1 MSRIE
6 SALEKAAMLRSRAME
21 SVPRDVPRPAP
32 SFIPQPA
39 RDDIRV
45 TNPLLV
51 TANDPH
57 TFVAEEYRKLKSV
70 LVNVTKREGFQNT
83 LMVTSALSSEGKSIT
98 ALNLAISLA
107 QEHDH
112 TVVLV
117 DADLRRPSINS
128 YLGIEAELGLAD
140 CLTDGV
146 DIGKALIRTGIGKLS
161 LLPAGK
167 QVKNPV
173 ELFSSQKVRQ
183 LIQELKHRYPD
194 RYIIIDTPPVLPFSE
209 SRTLSTI
216 VDGVVFVVKE
226 GVASLDE
233 ITEALGYLKGPNLL
247 GIVYNEAT
255 TEDLGGRYYYY

>member
-6 SALEKAAMLRSRAME
+6 SALEKVALRRSRTME
-21 SVPRDVPRPAP
+21 NVPRPAP
-32 SFIPQPA
+32 SFIPPPT
-39 RDDIRV
+39 RNEIRIA
-45 TNPLLV
+45 NPLLV

-57 TFVAEEYRKLKSV
+57 TFVAEEYRKLKSD
-70 LVNVTKREGFQNT
+70 LVNVTRKEGFQNT
-83 LMVTSALSSEGKSIT
+83 LMVTSSLSSEGKSIT
-98 ALNLAISLA
+98 SLNLAISLA

-112 TVVLV
+112 TVLLV
-117 DADLRRPSINS
+117 DADLRRPSICS
-128 YLGIEAELGLAD
+128 YLGIEAKLGLAD

-146 DIGKALIRTGIGKLS
+146 DVSEALVRTGIGKLS

-173 ELFSSQKVRQ
+173 EIFSSQKMRK
-183 LIQELKHRYPD
+183 LMLELKHRYPD

-226 GVASLDE
+226 GVASLSE
-233 ITEALGYLKGPNLL
+233 ITEALGYLKGPKLL

-255 TEDLGGRYYYY
+255 IEDLGGRYCYY

>member
-6 SALEKAAMLRSRAME
+6 SALEKVALLRSRTME
-21 SVPRDVPRPAP
+21 NVPHDVSRPAP
-32 SFIPQPA
+32 SFNFPPA
-39 RDDIRV
+39 RDDIRAA
-45 TNPLLV
+45 NPLLV

-70 LVNVTKREGFQNT
+70 LVNVTKQGGFQNT
-83 LMVTSALSSEGKSIT
+83 MMVTSSLSSEGKSIT
-98 ALNLAISLA
+98 SLNLAISLA

-112 TVVLV
+112 TVLLV
-117 DADLRRPSINS
+117 DGDLRRPSICS
-128 YLGIEAELGLAD
+128 YLGFEAELGLAD
-140 CLTDGV
+140 CLTD
-146 DIGKALIRTGIGKLS
+146 DIDVGKALVRTGIGKLS

-173 ELFSSQKVRQ
+173 EVFSSQKMRTLV
-183 LIQELKHRYPD
+183 LELKHRYPD

-226 GVASLDE
+226 GVASLSE
-233 ITEALGYLKGPNLL
+233 ISEALGYLKGPNLL
-247 GIVYNEAT
+247 GIVYNEAAI
-255 TEDLGGRYYYY
+255 EDLGGRYYYG

>member
-6 SALEKAAMLRSRAME
+6 SALEKAALLRSRTLAN
-21 SVPRDVPRPAP
+21 VPHDVPRPAP
-32 SFIPQPA
+32 SLIPPSA

-57 TFVAEEYRKLKSV
+57 TFIAEEYRKLKSV
-70 LVNVTKREGFQNT
+70 LVNVTNRACFQNT
-83 LMVTSALSSEGKSIT
+83 LMVSSSLSSEGKSIT
-98 ALNLAISLA
+98 SLNLAISLA

-112 TVVLV
+112 TVLLV
-117 DADLRRPSINS
+117 DADLRRPSLQR

-140 CLTDGV
+140 CLTDDV
-146 DIGKALIRTGIGKLS
+146 DISKALIRTGIGKLS

-167 QVKNPV
+167 KVRNPV
-173 ELFSSQKVRQ
+173 ELFSSQKVKK
-183 LIQELKHRYPD
+183 LLLEMKHRYPD

-209 SRTLSTI
+209 SRTISTI

-226 GVASLDE
+226 GIASLSE

-255 TEDLGGRYYYY
+255 IEDHVGRYHYY